1 MIAQTPGSGAQAGTG
16 PAPLVV
22 HIVHRLDVGGMENG
36 LINLVNG
43 MAAEPFRH
51 AIVALAG
58 VSEFRKRLT
67 RPDVRVMSLDKRPGK
82 DLPAYGRLWR
92 VLRQLGASIVH
103 TRNLGTIDCQW
114 VAAAAGPSHRIH
126 GEHGWDISDL
136 RGTSRRSVWLRR
148 CCKPVIQRYV
158 AMSRDIESWLIQTIG
173 VAAARVTQIYNGVDA
188 QRFDPAGAVPTD
200 LPWDPAEVITV
211 GTVGRLEPT
220 KNQVLL
226 LKAFPALLA
235 QVREHAARLRLII
248 VGGGPQQREICDLA
262 RALGVADRL
271 WIPGVRSDIAQLM
284 RAMDIFVLPSLNEG
298 ISNTILEAMASG
310 RPVLAGRVGGNPE
323 LVQPG
328 VTGGLFDPRRPEDL
342 AGQLADYVRDAELRR
357 RQGAAGRER
366 ALRSFSLPAM
376 IDGYQSLYR
385 QVLQR

>member
-1 MIAQTPGSGAQAGTG
+1 MSQPPASGGRGGT
-16 PAPLVV
+16 APLVV

-36 LINLVNG
+36 LVNLING

-51 AIVALAG
+51 AVIALAG
-58 VSEFRKRLT
+58 FTDFRKRLT
-67 RPDVRVMSLDKRPGK
+67 RPDVEVLSLDKRPGK
-82 DLPAYGRLWR
+82 DLPAYGRLWGL
-92 VLRQLGASIVH
+92 LRKLGASIVH

-114 VAAAAGPSHRIH
+114 VAAAAGAAHRIH

-148 CCKPVIQRYV
+148 CCKPVIERYI
-158 AMSRDIESWLIQTIG
+158 AMSRDIESWLVQTIG
-173 VAAARVTQIYNGVDA
+173 VAPARVTQIYNGVDA
-188 QRFDPAGAVPTD
+188 GHFAPEGAVPPD
-200 LPWDPAEVITV
+200 LPWQPAEVITI

-220 KNQVLL
+220 KNQALL
-226 LKAFPALLA
+226 LKAFPALLT
-235 QVREHAARLRLII
+235 QVREQAARVRLVI
-248 VGGGPQQREICDLA
+248 VGGGPQHREICDLA
-262 RALGVADRL
+262 RALGIADSV
-271 WIPGVRSDIAQLM
+271 WIPGVRSDIAQVL

-328 VTGGLFDPRRPEDL
+328 VTGGLFDPHRPEEL
-342 AGQLADYVRDAELRR
+342 AAQLADYVRDGELRR
-357 RQGAAGRER
+357 RHGAAGRER

-376 IDGYQSLYR
+376 IGGYQSLYA
-385 QVLQR
+385 QVLQG